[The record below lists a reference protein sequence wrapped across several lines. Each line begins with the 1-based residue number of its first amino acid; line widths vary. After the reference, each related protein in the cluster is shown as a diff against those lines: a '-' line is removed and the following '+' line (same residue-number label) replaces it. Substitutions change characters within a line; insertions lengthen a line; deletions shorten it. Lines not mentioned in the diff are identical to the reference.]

1 MRFERINITAEWYLC
16 HTWHM
21 IRRGGN
27 TVFADIPLFQ
37 NLPAEQFEHLLKLTQ
52 EIRHERNSVIINQGE
67 YSNSLYIVLEGRLKV
82 YVTDEEGRQTILSF
96 LNKGDFFGEL
106 SLLDNEPR
114 SASVMTV
121 AKTRLLRLTQD
132 AFHHFVET
140 HPDTLLPMLRILA
153 SRLRALD
160 DTIRSLSTL
169 DVYGRVARVL
179 LREAEEREKNQITP
193 RLTHQEIAEMVGSS
207 REMVSRILGDLRK
220 GGYIRVENKQ
230 IYIERKLPTRW

>member
-1 MRFERINITAEWYLC
+1 MFN
-16 HTWHM
+16 
-21 IRRGGN
+21 
-27 TVFADIPLFQ
+27 DIPLFQ
-37 NLPAEQFEHLLKLTQ
+37 SLPPEQLDYLIKLAHDVDY
-52 EIRHERNSVIINQGE
+52 EKNSVIITQGE
-67 YSNSLYIVLEGRLKV
+67 HSNSLYIVVEGRLKV
-82 YVTDEEGRQTILSF
+82 YVTDAEGRQALLAF

-106 SLLDNEPR
+106 SLLDDEPR

-121 AKTRLLRLTQD
+121 TKTRLLRLTQD
-132 AFHHFVET
+132 GFRRFVEA
-140 HPDTLLPMLRILA
+140 HPENLLPMLRILA

-179 LREAEEREKNQITP
+179 LNEAEERERGHITP

-230 IYIERKLPTRW
+230 ILIARKLPSRW

>member
-1 MRFERINITAEWYLC
+1 MFN
-16 HTWHM
+16 
-21 IRRGGN
+21 
-27 TVFADIPLFQ
+27 DIPLFQ
-37 NLPAEQFEHLLKLTQ
+37 NLPPEQLDYLLKLA
-52 EIRHERNSVIINQGE
+52 HEVGYEKNSVIITQGE
-67 YSNSLYIVLEGRLKV
+67 HSNSLYIVLEGRLKV
-82 YVTDEEGRQTILSF
+82 YVTDEEGRQALLAF

-106 SLLDNEPR
+106 SLLDDEPR

-121 AKTRLLRLTQD
+121 AKARLLRLTQD
-132 AFHHFVET
+132 GFHRFVEA
-140 HPDTLLPMLRILA
+140 HPENLLPMLRILA

-179 LREAEEREKNQITP
+179 LNEAEEREKGHITP

-230 IYIERKLPTRW
+230 ICIERKLPSRW